1 MKEIIFNKTSDPIQ
15 SAGLAVLF
23 QKIHNI
29 SDDDIEVKIIG
40 NQVIVYG
47 NELEE
52 KFLELYNKI
61 AKKHWD
67 ISNQKQIEKNE
78 GFYYDENKDKF
89 VRFPKVKQTGYSVLI
104 HDAQPLT
111 LEKSN
116 YPQLKVI
123 QKERPELYEKIIEY
137 ANKEKLKL
145 GKKVLLNER
154 NTAIPKIENLDF
166 SPGGKKCFIC
176 GESYK
181 KTEAIQSFSAF
192 IGGSGSF
199 TNYSSGG
206 GKTEK
211 VCYKCRLLQ
220 VLSTD
225 FAFWNNDFQH
235 KMVYVFFFQHT
246 DLHKQIQ
253 LLEKTKSLL
262 LPLESMRLNSYKSN
276 YEIENKVKGYYPG
289 LVYEYMLG
297 LLYTLFKKY
306 DIIQDNQTM
315 DMETLEIIPSEFL
328 EAELY
333 YFSAKKFA
341 STYRPTRSEKL
352 NNLYYLFDFF
362 KKLKDEIKR
371 DFFNILGSFCLPY
384 REKREN
390 NKYANKVAENIIRVR
405 SIINEAETVA
415 ATKFSEDNNYNFG
428 VILKMVKFYESY
440 INYGGNSNME
450 DALRDRA
457 VKLGN
462 MIGYRIFE
470 KEKEKN
476 KGKKPSGSA
485 GKGEI
490 VRLRKCR
497 RLNLFLE
504 QLIRLQSKYDIV
516 ISKEITDNID
526 EENFGYFRQFTI
538 ISAMNTFI
546 SQGWEKKDKSTGG
559 NNE

>member
-1 MKEIIFNKTSDPIQ
+1 MQ
-15 SAGLAVLF
+15 SAGIVVLY
-23 QKIHNI
+23 QK
-29 SDDDIEVKIIG
+29 VKDNDQLTVEI
-40 NQVIVYG
+40 NS
-47 NELEE
+47 NELIITGDD
-52 KFLELYNKI
+52 LENKLLSIYNEV

-67 ISNQKQIEKNE
+67 ISNQNQIERND
-78 GFYYDENKDKF
+78 GFYYDESKDEF
-89 VRFPKVKQTGYSVLI
+89 VRFPKVEPTGYAALI
-104 HDAQPLT
+104 HDAQRLA
-111 LEKSN
+111 LGKDN
-116 YPQLKVI
+116 YPKI
-123 QKERPELYEKIIEY
+123 EDIKANRPELYAKICEYAQKEKIKID
-137 ANKEKLKL
+137 KM
-145 GKKVLLNER
+145 KKVLLNER
-154 NTAIPKIENLDF
+154 NTAIPIINKMDF
-166 SPGGKKCFIC
+166 SPGEKKCFIC
-176 GESYK
+176 GEAYK
-181 KTEAIQSFSAF
+181 NTEEIKSFSAF

-206 GKTEK
+206 GKTER

-225 FAFWNNDFQH
+225 FAFWNNDFKH

-246 DLHKQIQ
+246 DLYKQNQ
-253 LLEKTKSLL
+253 LLEATKSLL

-276 YEIENKVKGYYPG
+276 YEMENNVKGYYPG

-315 DMETLEIIPSEFL
+315 YMETLEIIPSEFL

-333 YFSAKKFA
+333 YLSAKKF
-341 STYRPTRSEKL
+341 SKKKNVYRPTRSEKL

-371 DFFNILGSFCLPY
+371 DFFAILGSFCLPY
-384 REKREN
+384 KENREN
-390 NKYANKVAENIIRVR
+390 NKYVNKIAENIIRVR
-405 SIINEAETVA
+405 SIISEAETVA
-415 ATKFSEDNNYNFG
+415 AIKFSEDNNYNFD
-428 VILKMVKFYESY
+428 VILNMIKFYESY

-457 VKLGN
+457 VNLGTQV
-462 MIGYRIFE
+462 GYRIYE
-470 KEKEKN
+470 KEKERN

-490 VRLRKCR
+490 ISMKKCR
-497 RLNLFLE
+497 RLSQFLE
-504 QLIRLQSKYDIV
+504 QLIRLQSKYEFI
-516 ISKEITDNID
+516 ISKDITDNIN

-546 SQGWEKKDKSTGG
+546 SKVYEKSNINTGG
-559 NNE
+559 NDENK